1 MTVTTSVD
9 TAHLRQKN
17 KNKNK
22 KQKQKEKPRETRC
35 TGDKPSKVHLAQ
47 KQHHCTLDIPHHT

>member
-35 TGDKPSKVHLAQ
+35 TGTISEVLM
-47 KQHHCTLDIPHHT
+47 L